1 MTAVQLIF
9 QNTDALP
16 LGDFIV
22 IIILSQ
28 IYFIFVQNE
37 SVIGKKITNVT
48 LYTKIICVPQQVK
61 SSVIAMLLLFL

>member
-1 MTAVQLIF
+1 MTAVQLIL

-16 LGDFIV
+16 LGYFIV

-37 SVIGKKITNVT
+37 SIIGKKS
-48 LYTKIICVPQQVK
+48 Q
-61 SSVIAMLLLFL
+61 M